1 MSDNEFYFLIKNLY
15 PLLNNHEKWLTKEEK
30 SAIDYFNG
38 KGIYK
43 KWQDPQTP
51 PNLLDTRK
59 SFLKKMENKKMRDKF
74 LECYNLEHPIE
85 ES

>member
-1 MSDNEFYFLIKNLY
+1 MLE
-15 PLLNNHEKWLTKEEK
+15 NHERWLTKEER
-30 SAIDYFNG
+30 SAIDYFHG

-43 KWQDPQTP
+43 KWQHFQTP

-74 LECYNLEHPIE
+74 LECYNREHFIE